1 MLLDDVVTYLDA
13 ESTALA
19 KLSGSAGN
27 LSKAFM
33 GDASPTPDTMVT
45 LYETGG
51 SSPIHVFTTGTQT
64 RLHEQ
69 PGLQAISRS
78 TSYVTARNNAEVVF
92 VKLDGL
98 ANTLLPTATG
108 GIHYVS
114 IDAVQSPFSIGRDGN
129 DRHLVSVNFLVV
141 KATG

>member
-1 MLLDDVVTYLDA
+1 MILDDLVTYLDA
-13 ESTALA
+13 QSTALSL
-19 KLSGSAGN
+19 LSGTGGN

-33 GDASPTPDTMVT
+33 PDASPAPNTMVT

-51 SSPIHVFTTGTQT
+51 RAPVHVFTTSTQT

-69 PGLQAISRS
+69 PTVQVLSRS
-78 TSYVTARNNAEVVF
+78 SSYQTARNNAETVF
-92 VKLDGL
+92 GILDGI

-108 GIHYVS
+108 IRYVS
-114 IDAVQSPFSIGRDGN
+114 IEAIQSPFSIGRDAN
-129 DRHLVSVNFLVV
+129 DRHLVSCNYQIM